1 MQELKSC
8 SMSLKCQVLTSLPTV
23 IQGIFIEQIPEHSH
37 TFKESLLNTYY
48 VLSLPIKVHTALTLI
63 FHIILQSWLQ

>member
-8 SMSLKCQVLTSLPTV
+8 SMSLKCRVLTPLPIV
-23 IQGIFIEQIPEHSH
+23 IKGIFIEHIPEHAH

-48 VLSLPIKVHTALTLI
+48 VLSLPIKVHTALTLL
-63 FHIILQSWLQ
+63 FHIISQSWLQ